1 MVLLIRA
8 VVVYAIKYCTEDDG
22 EEALKLYENDGIN
35 VSGLVYIC
43 ENVNTLSCVPSIT
56 LN

>member
-1 MVLLIRA
+1 MVLLIHA
-8 VVVYAIKYCTEDDG
+8 VVVYAIKYCTEDDR
-22 EEALKLYENDGIN
+22 EVLELYENDGIN

-43 ENVNTLSCVPSIT
+43 GNVSTLSSVPSIT